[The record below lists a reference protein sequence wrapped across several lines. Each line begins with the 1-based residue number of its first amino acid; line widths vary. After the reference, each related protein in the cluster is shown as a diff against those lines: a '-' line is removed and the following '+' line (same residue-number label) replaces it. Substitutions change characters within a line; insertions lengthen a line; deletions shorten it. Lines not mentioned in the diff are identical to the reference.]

1 MKHAEKKKLKAMNKA
16 SVTQENQYNIQ
27 VIQVPF
33 REVQEGTEKNAKNKF
48 KLMNYKPTDSRRAR
62 KLKQDKHKE
71 NHTETHHNQVA
82 ENL

>member
-33 REVQEGTEKNAKNKF
+33 REEQEGTEKNVKK
-48 KLMNYKPTDSRRAR
+48 KIQIGEL
-62 KLKQDKHKE
+62 
-71 NHTETHHNQVA
+71 
-82 ENL
+82 